1 MSSCPNLTTNDIQ
14 LAIEHFNKAY
24 VIYKNNS
31 TDANKKTLL
40 DLHNN
45 LVAVIQCYENNINPT
60 SAYNEQSYLDL
71 VSKYNKVVKDR
82 NDLDIKLREIYN
94 IKNTL
99 PFDNRLY
106 MDSSIYSTVLLSI
119 FATSILFIFF
129 VKL

>member
-119 FATSILFIFF
+119 FATSILFIVF

>member
-60 SAYNEQSYLDL
+60 TAYNEQSYLDL
-71 VSKYNKVVKDR
+71 VSKYNQVVKDR

-119 FATSILFIFF
+119 FATSILFIVF